1 VSDVQRLTNRDL
13 RVMGVLPTLF
23 DGRTTHARE
32 VLADITSRYGLDVI
46 EPSIAKSVRFAEA
59 PAAGR
64 SILRTA
70 TRTPG
75 AQAYRE
81 LARRI
86 AGVHEVQLTE
96 SYIDLASEAVPS

>member
-1 VSDVQRLTNRDL
+1 
-13 RVMGVLPTLF
+13 MGVLPTLF
-23 DGRTTHARE
+23 DSRTTHARE
-32 VLADITSRYGLDVI
+32 VLADISTRYGLDVV

-70 TRTPG
+70 GRTPG

-81 LARRI
+81 HARRI
-86 AGVHEVQLTE
+86 AGLDLADEVRVSSE
-96 SYIDLASEAVPS
+96 FIDLASEVVPT